1 MKGSNHPF
9 VNTALDFCIYNLHT
23 LEGSPEAHKRVFN
36 LLKNESFEEF
46 GIAGKQRDYFY
57 VYPQSRYDDF
67 ARIHHQRTK
76 NTCRPATTERSS
88 ACVPVQNR
96 TAENHSPSRSV
107 FEKSKRDLNKELQS
121 VKRQLNSLEE
131 QNKDLADK
139 LTVCLEELQKQNG
152 AFRADGR

>member
-1 MKGSNHPF
+1 M
-9 VNTALDFCIYNLHT
+9 
-23 LEGSPEAHKRVFN
+23 FN

-67 ARIHHQRTK
+67 ARIQSSTYEEYLAALQQQK
-76 NTCRPATTERSS
+76 EAQPAS
-88 ACVPVQNR
+88 PFK
-96 TAENHSPSRSV
+96 TALRKIIPLRASV
-107 FEKSKRDLNKELQS
+107 FEKSKRDLDKELQS